1 MNYVFLSL
9 VLLGIGFFG
18 LLAKRSLLKIL
29 ISIEV
34 IATAATMNFILLA
47 SSAGKALGEALL
59 ILAFSTDACVSAA
72 ILSLFVIVAKKYR
85 KRDVS
90 ELTKLKEPGE
100 AKDASKD
107 E

>member
-9 VLLGIGFFG
+9 MLLGVGFFG

-59 ILAFSTDACVSAA
+59 ILAFSTDACVSAV

-90 ELTKLKEPGE
+90 ELTKLEESGE
-100 AKDASKD
+100 MKDAPKD
-107 E
+107 G